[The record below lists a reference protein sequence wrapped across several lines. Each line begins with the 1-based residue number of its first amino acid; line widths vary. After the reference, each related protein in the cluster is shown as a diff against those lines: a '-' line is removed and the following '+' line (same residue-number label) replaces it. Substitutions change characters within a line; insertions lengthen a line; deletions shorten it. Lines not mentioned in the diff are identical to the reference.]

1 MVLPDVCFFT
11 RTCAPKNPNSKSI
24 GHTFPSGSIQRSF
37 QLLSELLW
45 TARKNRRSKNCE
57 TALRKKGLRAGGL
70 RALQSKIALR
80 SKDYASTLT
89 QKCARVFLRVI
100 ALRTWFLSQNDL
112 LSPLNTNQPIYF
124 TSRIKISPVKPPI
137 YVGSIQDRS
146 RLIKTITVHECDW
159 HSIFSITLSLSLK

>member
-137 YVGSIQDRS
+137 YVGSIQ
-146 RLIKTITVHECDW
+146 IN
-159 HSIFSITLSLSLK
+159 